1 MLLNVPSPLDGPQDA
16 PSVGGER
23 ERTPTQGRPPDTPGG
38 GGASE
43 AARGATRDTSVTESI
58 SRGATR
64 ESRGGGSAQRE
75 SNNTLLEQAEV
86 RDVLA
91 WMRLL
96 TDPRDASAAVRALA
110 RPPIELR
117 QVDLARV
124 IQIARRQKLEVV
136 AALASALESPQV
148 PPEARERIQRFLE
161 LHRWAAGSL
170 DTMRADLFVGRLIER
185 LGLRRRQLLAGEG
198 ASAKRLAGLA
208 ALGELAE
215 EFIAGSPR
223 PTARALAAHLT
234 AAAEGPPW
242 TQAQRA
248 EPQAEPEQ
256 APGSP
261 TGGASHD
268 QTHAR
273 VTGGAPHERT
283 PGDPRLGTTHE
294 PEPAPGDPEREALQN
309 TVEALREEVLGD
321 VARIA
326 GRLGELRLD
335 TELDV
340 SHGVVR
346 YLELIKLAALLERPR
361 GETVEEALE
370 DLNAR
375 LRAAVTPLQREI
387 LESSPLDELLLAEG
401 GEDGAQA
408 ERVRAQAVAA
418 RGEPTL
424 EAFLPRRGEGL
435 VLSASDVETYRS
447 CPLRY
452 KYARVLKIP
461 TEQTLSQRF
470 GIVVH
475 QVLER
480 FHAAQDDGERAR
492 APAGGVP
499 EGRELR
505 GEERPGGERAGGERA
520 GGERASEERA
530 GGERAGGEV
539 RQREAG
545 DLEEGEREGG
555 RRQGTLRELLE
566 LLDTAWR
573 RSGLGERGAEGE
585 LWEKAQVALRRYHE
599 RLERERA
606 QPLWFERSF
615 AFTLGPHHV
624 RGRVDRVD
632 ALPEGGYELID
643 YKTGY
648 AKTAEELGED
658 IQLSLYAIAARE
670 AWGLEETQGAYYYVL
685 DDCKVPVPR
694 NGADTEWVR
703 GAVLEAGAG
712 ILAQDFEPTPSPAVC
727 ARCDYR
733 IACPAAER

>member
-1 MLLNVPSPLDGPQDA
+1 M
-16 PSVGGER
+16 
-23 ERTPTQGRPPDTPGG
+23 
-38 GGASE
+38 
-43 AARGATRDTSVTESI
+43 
-58 SRGATR
+58 
-64 ESRGGGSAQRE
+64 
-75 SNNTLLEQAEV
+75 
-86 RDVLA
+86 LA

-124 IQIARRQKLEVV
+124 IQIARRGRLEVV

-170 DTMRADLFVGRLIER
+170 DTVRADLFVGRLIER
-185 LGLRRRQLLAGEG
+185 LGLRRRQLLAGEQE
-198 ASAKRLAGLA
+198 AAARLAGLA
-208 ALGELAE
+208 GLCELAE
-215 EFIAGSPR
+215 EFVASSPR
-223 PTARALAAHLT
+223 PTARALAAQLAT
-234 AAAEGPPW
+234 AEERGPEAKRHKEDRLEIDRLEIDRSEIGQQ
-242 TQAQRA
+242 T
-248 EPQAEPEQ
+248 
-256 APGSP
+256 PGDP
-261 TGGASHD
+261 GRETAGD
-268 QTHAR
+268 P
-273 VTGGAPHERT
+273 TGGAPHEQT
-283 PGDPRLGTTHE
+283 PDEDPGRETAGDPTGGAPHE
-294 PEPAPGDPEREALQN
+294 QTPDEDPGREALQA
-309 TVEALREEVLGD
+309 TLEALREEVLGD

-346 YLELIKLAALLERPR
+346 YLELIKLAALLERPE
-361 GETVEEALE
+361 GEAVEESLR

-375 LRAAVTPLQREI
+375 LRTAVTPLQREI

-401 GEDGAQA
+401 AGG
-408 ERVRAQAVAA
+408 ERVRAQAMAA

-480 FHAAQDDGERAR
+480 FHAAQEGQGAQDGQVA
-492 APAGGVP
+492 P
-499 EGRELR
+499 EGQ
-505 GEERPGGERAGGERA
+505 GGQEGK
-520 GGERASEERA
+520 AS
-530 GGERAGGEV
+530 
-539 RQREAG
+539 
-545 DLEEGEREGG
+545 REGH
-555 RRQGTLRELLE
+555 GTLEGKAEGHGTVEGRAAQVGRWGTLGELLE

-585 LWEKAQVALRRYHE
+585 LLEKARVALRRYHA
-599 RLERERA
+599 RLELEGAR
-606 QPLWFERSF
+606 PLWFERSF
-615 AFTLGPHHV
+615 AFALGPHHV

-658 IQLSLYAIAARE
+658 IQLSLYAIAAQE
-670 AWGLEETQGAYYYVL
+670 AWGLGETRGAYYYVL
-685 DDCKVPVPR
+685 DDRKVPVPR
-694 NGADTEWVR
+694 NGADQEWVR
-703 GAVLEAGAG
+703 GAVLAAGEG
-712 ILAQDFEPTPSPAVC
+712 ILAQDFAPTPSPGVC
-727 ARCDYR
+727 GRCDYR
-733 IACPAAER
+733 IVCPAAER